1 MITLQELQDMW
12 QEDCKVDELNLGQE
26 STRIPELHSKY
37 LNHLSTLRLQCRRAQ
52 SELFKMRRLKW
63 KYYRGELDQK
73 ELNEKGWDQYLG
85 NAPLNNQMNEFLDT
99 DEDVI
104 KLTDK
109 LEYLNTCMTLCES
122 VMKSIS
128 SRSFDIKNAIEWTK
142 FTIGSY

>member
-12 QEDCKVDELNLGQE
+12 QEDCKVDELNHGQE

-142 FTIGSY
+142 FTNGSY